1 MKLRELQQELQR
13 KKLDAALFV
22 QQEYKEDDT
31 IFYLLQTHMYQ
42 SALIV
47 PARGQ
52 PTLFVPGFEYD
63 RIKRAS
69 PVKTVQGWIGRVPH
83 ELGRKKNIAVNGG
96 VFSVREK
103 KAIAGKRLVDISEFV
118 AQLRMRKTPKE
129 TKLLKQ
135 ACNIGCEIV
144 NDCISKLGKFRTEQ
158 EVARYLMQKTAAAG
172 CELSFSPIVASGA
185 NAATPH
191 YVPHDKMRKGFC
203 VIDFGVRCQGYCSD
217 MTRTPF
223 LGKPTPEDKQNYD
236 LLLKVQKNA
245 LKKLKPNA
253 DYNNIDNQARKELGK
268 QGKYFIHR
276 LGHSVGIRVHDITPR
291 SMSKK
296 AIMKEGM
303 VWTIEPGLYVPGKYG
318 MRIEDT
324 AVLTEDGNRVLTAKT
339 SKEFKAIRV

>member
-1 MKLRELQQELQR
+1 MKLRELQQELQ
-13 KKLDAALFV
+13 KKRLDAALFV

-31 IFYLLQTHMYQ
+31 IFYLLQIHMYQ
-42 SALIV
+42 GALVV

-52 PTLFVPGFEYD
+52 PTLFVPGFEYG
-63 RIKRAS
+63 RIKRAA
-69 PVKTVQGWIGRVPH
+69 PVKTIQGGIRRVPH
-83 ELGRKKNIAVNGG
+83 ELGRKKNIAVNGD
-96 VFSVREK
+96 VFSMREK
-103 KAIAGKRLVDISEFV
+103 KAVAGKSLTDISEFI

-144 NDCISKLGKFRTEQ
+144 NDCIAKLHKFKTEH
-158 EVARYLMQKTAAAG
+158 ETARYLMQKTAAAG
-172 CELSFSPIVASGA
+172 CELSFPPIVATGA

-191 YVPHDKMRKGFC
+191 YVPHGKMHKGFC
-203 VIDFGVRCQGYCSD
+203 VIDFGVRYRGYCSD

-223 LGKPTPEDKQNYD
+223 LGKPTEKDKQNYE

-245 LKKLKPNA
+245 LKKLKPSA
-253 DYNNIDNQARKELGK
+253 DYKDIDNQARKELGK

-291 SMSKK
+291 SMNKK
-296 AIMKEGM
+296 AIMQEGM
-303 VWTIEPGLYVPGKYG
+303 VWTIEPGIYVPGKYG

-324 AVLTEDGNRVLTAKT
+324 AVVTEDGNRPLTAKT
-339 SKEFKAIRV
+339 PKEFKAISA